1 MSFIITVSQFVSLG
15 PSHERHRH
23 LFSTADH
30 SITSERHL
38 KEVYG
43 QLTKTYPEADGHR
56 VSVMEKQTIGKAVI
70 GYPY

>member
-1 MSFIITVSQFVSLG
+1 MSYIITVSQTISDG
-15 PSHERHRH
+15 PRHQRHKH

-43 QLTKTYPEADGHR
+43 QLTKAYPKADGYSVR
-56 VSVMEKQTIGKAVI
+56 VMEVQTIGKAVF
-70 GYPY
+70 GYNY

>member
-1 MSFIITVSQFVSLG
+1 MSYIITVSQRDEIG
-15 PSHERHRH
+15 PRATRHRH

-43 QLTKTYPEADGHR
+43 QLTKAYPEADGYS
-56 VSVMEKQTIGKAVI
+56 VSVMEKQTIGKPVI
-70 GYPY
+70 GYNY